1 MKRSCPTSHSKR
13 ARAAR
18 FTWRLVR
25 PLPFVLLHLM
35 PSYLIAAFILFSAQP
50 TVFAQATKSDKYV
63 EAGIAAASREWHGSD
78 YARAYQTLASGGV
91 PLPKFS
97 ENEGARL
104 LQRMTALE
112 NFSFHR
118 NRSIPLQTRFE
129 DFLMLVQGA
138 NSVLK
143 LYYAASVNRQEKLN
157 KEMAR
162 LAAFMLQAA
171 ALEIELVDELIPTIP
186 KDDRYA
192 ARMDAL
198 RRMYFDLTT
207 VFVGA
212 ETTLSERN
220 YYSQADLSAIL
231 DAMATTLPRFKK
243 AFAQDYRIELRKKLE
258 SHRTKFT
265 DPEDTSKIDRMI
277 QELEI

>member
-13 ARAAR
+13 ARAAH

-25 PLPFVLLHLM
+25 PLPRHLNSAFDLLHPML
-35 PSYLIAAFILFSAQP
+35 SYLIAAFILFAAQP
-50 TVFAQATKSDKYV
+50 TVFAQATKSDKYL

-129 DFLMLVQGA
+129 DFLMLMQGA

-143 LYYAASVNRQEKLN
+143 LYYA
-157 KEMAR
+157 
-162 LAAFMLQAA
+162 
-171 ALEIELVDELIPTIP
+171 
-186 KDDRYA
+186 
-192 ARMDAL
+192 
-198 RRMYFDLTT
+198 
-207 VFVGA
+207 
-212 ETTLSERN
+212 
-220 YYSQADLSAIL
+220 
-231 DAMATTLPRFKK
+231 
-243 AFAQDYRIELRKKLE
+243 
-258 SHRTKFT
+258 
-265 DPEDTSKIDRMI
+265 
-277 QELEI
+277 